1 MSARKRIAHGFT
13 LVEILIVVVILG
25 ILAAIVIP
33 QFTSASDSARQ
44 GNLETQLQTIRSQ
57 LELYRIQHNNVYPT
71 VAQMFENLTNSSDSG
86 GDTTGT
92 VYGPYLQKEPGN
104 PFTVGTNGTVVV
116 AAGSAASTNG
126 WTYDDTTGILKCSLS
141 VAVDATLTMDTIDVE
156 TY

>member
-33 QFTSASDSARQ
+33 QFTSASDSAKQ

-71 VAQMFENLTNSSDSG
+71 VAQLFENLVNSSDSD
-86 GDTTGT
+86 GDTSGT
-92 VYGPYLQKEPGN
+92 VYGPYLQKEPVN
-104 PFTVGTNGTVVV
+104 PFTAGTTGAAVV

-126 WTYDDTTGILKCSLS
+126 WTYNDTTGVIKCSLS
-141 VAVDATLTMDTIDVE
+141 TAVDGTLTMDASDVE